1 MRTTGVQ
8 RRTLRC
14 SVRTCG
20 RRSTEGATRL
30 ETPGPD
36 GAPLS
41 LLVDNGPDR
50 TGVCARHAEGY
61 AVAQDIWEKA
71 GMPVMDRRRPR
82 TPEEEEMVRRF
93 LEEARNKRNDR
104 SGRSGR
110 SGSEEEDQGG
120 EET

>member
-1 MRTTGVQ
+1 MRTDV
-8 RRTLRC
+8 RRQKPRC

-41 LLVDNGPDR
+41 LLLDNGPDR

-61 AVAQDIWEKA
+61 AVAQDIWERA
-71 GMPVMDRRRPR
+71 GRPVMDRRRPR
-82 TPEEEEMVRRF
+82 TPEETEMVRRF
-93 LEEARNKRNDR
+93 IEGARNKR
-104 SGRSGR
+104 SG
-110 SGSEEEDQGG
+110 EEEG
-120 EET
+120 EEET

>member
-1 MRTTGVQ
+1 MRTTDVR

-14 SVRTCG
+14 SVRTCS

-71 GMPVMDRRRPR
+71 GMPIIDRRRPR

-104 SGRSGR
+104 SGG
-110 SGSEEEDQGG
+110 EEEEQRG
-120 EET
+120 EEA